1 MAQRHVSGFGKE
13 RQGAWRGGT
22 EWVME
27 RVSGFEVRALIGH
40 LDEEGL

>member
-1 MAQRHVSGFGKE
+1 MARNCRETGMV
-13 RQGAWRGGT
+13 GT
-22 EWVME
+22 EQVME